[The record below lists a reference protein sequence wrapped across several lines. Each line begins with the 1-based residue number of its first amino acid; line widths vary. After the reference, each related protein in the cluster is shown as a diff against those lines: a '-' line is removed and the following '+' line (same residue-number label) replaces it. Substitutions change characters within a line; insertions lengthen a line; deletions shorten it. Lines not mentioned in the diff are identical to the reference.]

1 LFFSGNSF
9 EPSFV
14 EEKEIG
20 GKIFRAYQQLDFT
33 KTPMQHIV
41 NTEWLKIKKYSAFWW
56 VMGITALT
64 YPGINYIFH
73 GIYSN
78 ITQDNNQKSQMLKM
92 LIGNPFSFPE
102 AWHTVAYFSSI
113 FVFIPAIVVIMLI
126 TNEYSYK
133 TIRQNIIDGWS
144 RTEFMFAKMV
154 DVFILTAI
162 VTLLYSIVAFIL
174 GITNTDDSGVNHWGM
189 VYYIGLF
196 ALQTFSQLS
205 FAFLVGLVLRKSFI
219 ALAVFS
225 FYFII
230 LEPIAVNVLK
240 YKYKTNAG
248 EYFPLE
254 ISQKLLPKP
263 AFIGRFDEAGYQIS
277 LDAVKYHI
285 AYTLVLVVLTW
296 WFCFWLN
303 NRRDL

>member
-1 LFFSGNSF
+1 
-9 EPSFV
+9 
-14 EEKEIG
+14 
-20 GKIFRAYQQLDFT
+20 
-33 KTPMQHIV
+33 MQHILK
-41 NTEWLKIKKYSAFWW
+41 TEWLKIKKYPAFWW

-73 GIYSN
+73 GVYVD
-78 ITQDNNQKSQMLKM
+78 ITQDNNKKGEILKA

-102 AWHTVAYFSSI
+102 AWHTVAYLSSI

-126 TNEYSYK
+126 TNEYTYK
-133 TIRQNIIDGWS
+133 TNRQNIIDGWS
-144 RTEFMFAKMV
+144 RKEFMFAKMI
-154 DVFILTAI
+154 DVMILTLI
-162 VTLLYSIVAFIL
+162 VTLLFSIVAFIM
-174 GITNTDDSGVNHWGM
+174 GVTNTENTSANHWSM
-189 VYYIGLF
+189 IYYVGLF

-205 FAFLVGLVLRKSFI
+205 IAFMVGLLLRKSFI

-240 YKYKTNAG
+240 YKYKSGIG

-263 AFIGRFDEAGYQIS
+263 AFIGRLDEAAYQIS
-277 LDAVKYHI
+277 LNAVKYHVGYSL
-285 AYTLVLVVLTW
+285 ALVSITW
-296 WFCFWLN
+296 FFCFWLN